1 VDENLLGNTSK
12 FFGQGG
18 TFAMDQ
24 GLTMLRSLM
33 GADRLSRVS
42 SSVGRLSGMS
52 GSAITSLLG
61 MLGPIIFSV
70 LKREKLSRGLDS
82 TGLANLLASQRSH
95 ISSSLSGMEAGT
107 EPLRHVTTHET
118 RPATAHRSSW
128 ALPLALLAGLGLIWW
143 VASRPRNP
151 EFARAPQAVHAGGE
165 EDAARQ
171 PMNRTATF
179 EQLKAKYQPVLDK
192 ARAEGVQVNALY
204 AQNGK
209 LVIKGTAPS
218 VEAVKSVRDEIQRI
232 NPRQDDIMADF
243 PVNTSS
249 ATGVQDQSKS
259 DKDDADS
266 SIQRTKP
273 DADSSIQRTKP
284 DADSRSTS
292 ESAHTYTV
300 ESGDTLSTIS
310 KQFYGNTGDYMRIF
324 NANKDR
330 LSDPN
335 SLKPGQELSIP
346 E

>member
-1 VDENLLGNTSK
+1 
-12 FFGQGG
+12 
-18 TFAMDQ
+18 
-24 GLTMLRSLM
+24 
-33 GADRLSRVS
+33 
-42 SSVGRLSGMS
+42 
-52 GSAITSLLG
+52 
-61 MLGPIIFSV
+61 
-70 LKREKLSRGLDS
+70 
-82 TGLANLLASQRSH
+82 
-95 ISSSLSGMEAGT
+95 
-107 EPLRHVTTHET
+107 
-118 RPATAHRSSW
+118 
-128 ALPLALLAGLGLIWW
+128 
-143 VASRPRNP
+143 
-151 EFARAPQAVHAGGE
+151 
-165 EDAARQ
+165 
-171 PMNRTATF
+171 MNRTATF

-259 DKDDADS
+259 GKDAADSSIQRTKPDADS

-273 DADSSIQRTKP
+273 DADSSTQRTKP